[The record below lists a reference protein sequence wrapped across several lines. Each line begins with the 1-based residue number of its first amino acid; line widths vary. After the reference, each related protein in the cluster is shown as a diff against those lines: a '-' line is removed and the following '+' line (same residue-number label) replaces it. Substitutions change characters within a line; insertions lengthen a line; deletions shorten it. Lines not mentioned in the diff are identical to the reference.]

1 MRRRKIPPLPIEGLF
16 DNPEAMTLPAA
27 GFGMLTRIVIHF
39 WATECRSLP
48 IADHEL
54 RSIAR
59 GHAPTWRRWRLTIL
73 RVFEALRPGLVA
85 AWQARQ
91 NRRDNLIRLA
101 HMGNAM
107 RRANAQK
114 QRAAASFE
122 LSRLL
127 PQRIPRAPLPP
138 APAPR
143 SPGGFR
149 ER

>member
-1 MRRRKIPPLPIEGLF
+1 MRRRKIPPLPIEALI
-16 DNPEAMTLPAA
+16 DHPEVLRLSSA
-27 GFGMLTRIVIHF
+27 GFGMLVRIVVHF
-39 WATECRSLP
+39 WLTECRPLP
-48 IADHEL
+48 LAEGEL

-59 GHAPTWRRWRLTIL
+59 AHGPTWRRWKASIL
-73 RVFEALRPGLVA
+73 KVFGDVRPGLEA

-91 NRRDNLIRLA
+91 NRRNNLIRLA
-101 HMGNAM
+101 QMGNAK

-114 QRAAASFE
+114 QRAPSSFE

-127 PQRIPRAPLPP
+127 PQRNPP
-138 APAPR
+138 APSPPAPGPR